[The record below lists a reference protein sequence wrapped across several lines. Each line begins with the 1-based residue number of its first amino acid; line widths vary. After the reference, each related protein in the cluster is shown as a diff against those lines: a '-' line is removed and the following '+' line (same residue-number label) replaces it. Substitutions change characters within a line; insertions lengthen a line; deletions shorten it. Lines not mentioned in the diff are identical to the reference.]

1 MKPRSKITLAISAV
15 IIISAASALT
25 YKIKADNKQRYIV
38 QQAESG
44 VVKYQLALGERYL
57 NDHDMPQSAYWLIKA
72 AKQGSHEAIDQLGI
86 IAYYL
91 KSKATSSTEDKQ
103 LFTDVEQTINASR
116 RPQTVFDVY
125 QQRAAKGDMD
135 AVLSLGIIY
144 KRGNGAPQDYA
155 QARKYFERYAAADN
169 TSNPGNGEYYLA
181 SMYLAGNGMAV
192 DGAKAL
198 ALLQKS
204 CDLKFK
210 PSCYELGDLYYQG
223 GESWAKDYKKATAL
237 LDVYAEGN
245 SPDSRAMTYIQSL
258 FTMYRE
264 GGYGINPNPQRI
276 QAIKTQL
283 CRSDDLYGD
292 DCEGIAQQ

>member
-25 YKIKADNKQRYIV
+25 YIIKEDNKQKYIL

-44 VVKYQLALGERYL
+44 VLKYQLALGERYL
-57 NDHDMPQSAYWLIKA
+57 NDHDMLHSAYWLSKA

-91 KSKATSSTEDKQ
+91 KSKTTPSTEDKQ
-103 LFTDVEQTINASR
+103 LFTEVEQMLNASR
-116 RPQTVFDVY
+116 RPQTMLDVY
-125 QQRAAKGDMD
+125 QQRAEDGDME
-135 AVLSLGIIY
+135 AVLSLGLMY
-144 KRGNGAPQDYA
+144 KRGNGAPEDYA
-155 QARKYFERYAAADN
+155 LARKYFERYAAADN
-169 TSNPGNGEYYLA
+169 TANPGNGEYYLA
-181 SMYLAGNGMAV
+181 SMYLAGSGVAV
-192 DGAKAL
+192 DGKKAL

-210 PSCYELGDLYYQG
+210 LSCYELGDLYYQG
-223 GESWAKDYKKATAL
+223 GESWAKDYKKGTEL
-237 LDVYAEGN
+237 LDVYSEGN

-258 FTMYRE
+258 LTMYRE
-264 GGYGINPNPQRI
+264 GGYGIKPNPQRI